1 MAFVKFHL
9 LVTGKGERDFIG
21 RLLGAVIEGHTA
33 TFTRP
38 EFIGQW
44 TPGQQSRKELKVT
57 GTLKHIPTEFERKVT
72 LQTAQWL
79 RKDPDCF
86 VLLIDDLEHSRA
98 PVAPEVFAYY
108 RSALDKALG
117 VDDGLKR
124 RTSVHFLVNML
135 EAYYFAHPEA
145 VNQVLGT
152 SLTEP
157 ADDVEKIRH
166 PKNDLKN
173 LRVGFDEREHGAQIV
188 GLLDLDKVLANPAT
202 CRSLRTLVAWCVDR
216 LGGEF
221 STRWRLSDGEFHPLT
236 CGQIPS
242 APSPPRDHPPPRH
255 PG

>member
-1 MAFVKFHL
+1 MPFVRFHL

-21 RLLGAVIEGHTA
+21 RLLGAVVEGHA
-33 TFTRP
+33 AAFMRP
-38 EFIGQW
+38 EFVGQW
-44 TPGQQSRKELKVT
+44 TTGQQSRKELKVT

-98 PVAPEVFAYY
+98 PAAQEVFAYY

-117 VDDGLKR
+117 EDDDPKR
-124 RTSVHFLVNML
+124 RASVHFLVNML

-157 ADDVEKIRH
+157 TDDVEKIRH

-173 LRVGFDEREHGAQIV
+173 LRVGFDEREHGEEIV
-188 GLLDLDKVLANPAT
+188 VQLDLDKVLDDPET
-202 CRSLRTLVAWCVDR
+202 CRSLRTLIAWCTDR

-221 STRWRLSDGEFHPLT
+221 STRWRLSDGEFYPIT

-242 APSPPRDHPPPRH
+242 PPSPPCDHAPPRRA
-255 PG
+255 G